1 MAVGLATV
9 TLSNEDLSGGM
20 SPPAAGEWLYANQ
33 PTLTTT
39 IVTVM
44 LPAVVPTKY
53 SKHILDTIGTIKT
66 NIQMTISFCSC
77 FIFLFMPYF

>member
-1 MAVGLATV
+1 MVKQKHGTVLAVGLATV

-33 PTLTTT
+33 PTLTT

-53 SKHILDTIGTIKT
+53 SKHILDAI
-66 NIQMTISFCSC
+66 MTIRPN
-77 FIFLFMPYF
+77 I